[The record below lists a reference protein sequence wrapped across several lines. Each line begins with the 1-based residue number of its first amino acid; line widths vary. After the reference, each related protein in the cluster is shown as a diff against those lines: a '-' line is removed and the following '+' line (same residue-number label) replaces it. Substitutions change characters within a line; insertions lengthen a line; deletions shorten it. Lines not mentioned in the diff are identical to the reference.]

1 MRLLQMRQRHRR
13 VQDTG
18 KGTPMSD
25 YDEVPG
31 DLGWGPTVVRRV
43 AYEAG
48 MKLEAEVKAGASG
61 PAFDIARDKAAA
73 CRAAGDD
80 TGTAFWNEVF
90 DFLATRESVSA
101 GTPIIVLE
109 EGETYKPIDE
119 DATE

>member
-1 MRLLQMRQRHRR
+1 MTRIPENREKEPP
-13 VQDTG
+13 V
-18 KGTPMSD
+18 SD
-25 YDEVPG
+25 YDDEVPG

-73 CRAAGDD
+73 CRAAGDG
-80 TGTAFWNEVF
+80 TGAAFWNEVF